1 MILSNTSLLLLSF
14 LILVSVMVQNLSHIM
29 SCEDCSLSKTFTH
42 NDNIVNITDSFT
54 NLFWFLQISDIH
66 ISIFHD
72 KSRISEFHKF
82 CNETVD
88 IIHPSLVIASGDLTD
103 AKEKNELG
111 SQQYEEE
118 WQHYWNTLQSTHITN
133 KTIWLDT
140 RGNHDNFNLPSLDS
154 HTNFYRKYSIQGQ
167 TYPRSYV
174 YHLTPQDHPPV
185 AFVALDA
192 CLDPGPRRP
201 FNFIG
206 VLDTSEIEHVEGIV
220 RDNVNMS
227 HSVWFGHYPTSTIL
241 SQGYQ
246 HVRDIMSKDK
256 TAVAY
261 LCGHLH
267 QLGGAVPHMYTRQQ
281 NGILELELADWK
293 NSRTFRVAAFDH
305 GLFSFVDVPHGQ
317 WPVILITNPK
327 HAQFLSPREPV
338 KSMLHSKHIRI
349 LVFSPADI
357 REVSIRLDSDTEWSP
372 CRHVSGPLYVHQWD
386 PSLYSEHIHTL
397 HVRAVDVTGSTTTQ
411 SQPFSLDGTR
421 IPFQFLPRLLL
432 MVNVTTFFQLCFG
445 LLILACVVILCY
457 LRSTSYYVSRGSRSC
472 HPITRINFVN
482 IWLRKLTLV
491 ANIDSF
497 FYFLALFP
505 VYLAIGTRERI
516 NLSSASSHLK
526 ALRPISLPVFQ
537 VIPLHIIYLRNK
549 RQRYILRVHSL
560 VYLKGREIL
569 AVLPKIPIIPTHIKA
584 QVPSPSP
591 SSK

>member
-29 SCEDCSLSKTFTH
+29 SCEDCSLSETFTH

-66 ISIFHD
+66 ISIFQD

-88 IIHPSLVIASGDLTD
+88 IIHPSLVIASGKYTLGDLTD

-174 YHLTPQDHPPV
+174 YHLTPRDHPPV

-206 VLDTSEIEHVEGIV
+206 VLDTPEIEHVEGIV

-256 TAVAY
+256 SAVAYLCGHLHQLGGAVRDIMRKDKSAVAY

-293 NSRTFRVAAFDH
+293 NSRT
-305 GLFSFVDVPHGQ
+305 
-317 WPVILITNPK
+317 
-327 HAQFLSPREPV
+327 
-338 KSMLHSKHIRI
+338 
-349 LVFSPADI
+349 
-357 REVSIRLDSDTEWSP
+357 
-372 CRHVSGPLYVHQWD
+372 
-386 PSLYSEHIHTL
+386 
-397 HVRAVDVTGSTTTQ
+397 
-411 SQPFSLDGTR
+411 
-421 IPFQFLPRLLL
+421 
-432 MVNVTTFFQLCFG
+432 
-445 LLILACVVILCY
+445 
-457 LRSTSYYVSRGSRSC
+457 
-472 HPITRINFVN
+472 
-482 IWLRKLTLV
+482 
-491 ANIDSF
+491 
-497 FYFLALFP
+497 
-505 VYLAIGTRERI
+505 
-516 NLSSASSHLK
+516 
-526 ALRPISLPVFQ
+526 
-537 VIPLHIIYLRNK
+537 
-549 RQRYILRVHSL
+549 
-560 VYLKGREIL
+560 
-569 AVLPKIPIIPTHIKA
+569 
-584 QVPSPSP
+584 
-591 SSK
+591 